1 MYKTFWQI
9 FSAILTVASFLF
21 TIISHFNKPDL
32 FERIKK
38 EQREK
43 HESYLVADFLACF
56 IVYKKKMISAVF
68 TLISA
73 TAFVLLTTLLPGQTN
88 VIDIQSTQTIA
99 PQPSPSPT
107 PMIVI
112 DADDAWLDEVDPLL
126 PRKDAFYKD
135 RWSLFD
141 SIVIDDVA
149 YSHSIGVRIPQD
161 KQLDYY
167 KSNPP
172 EQQTH
177 KEYIEYPLAY
187 KYRTLQF
194 DYGIDDSSF
203 PDDVE
208 CAPQCE
214 FKIVVQSCKSDDYL
228 KNDEDILYQ
237 TDWLNYRRTLH
248 RSDPIDVSG
257 TETCRI
263 TVLWRFYVHQ
273 EKPLALNV
281 AIVNPILYAVK
292 S

>member
-9 FSAILTVASFLF
+9 LSATIAVASLF
-21 TIISHFNKPDL
+21 FAIIDRFNKPDL
-32 FERIKK
+32 YVRIKN
-38 EQREK
+38 EQRKK
-43 HESYLVADFLACF
+43 HTSYFIADIVACF
-56 IVYKKKMISAVF
+56 IVYKKKMISTTLTIVSSVVF
-68 TLISA
+68 A
-73 TAFVLLTTLLPGQTN
+73 LLTTLLPDQPSN
-88 VIDIQSTQTIA
+88 IQIQSTQTIA
-99 PQPSPSPT
+99 PALTPSPT
-107 PMIVI
+107 PAIEI
-112 DADDAWLDEVDPLL
+112 APEDAWLDEVDPLL
-126 PRKDAFYKD
+126 PRKDAFYRD
-135 RWSLFD
+135 RWNPFD

-149 YSHSIGVRIPQD
+149 YSHGIGVRIPQD
-161 KQLDYY
+161 DQLDYY

-177 KEYIEYPLAY
+177 SEYIEYPLSY
-187 KYRTLQF
+187 KYKTLQF

-228 KNDEDILYQ
+228 ESDEDILYQ
-237 TDWLNYRRTLH
+237 TQWLNYRRTLH
-248 RSDPIDVSG
+248 RSDPIDVSSA
-257 TETCRI
+257 ETCRI